1 MHARK
6 EAGFRQL
13 GGFDHIDKKTE
24 HGFADLTREQ
34 KRELQ
39 KAWRKESGYNDWAVE
54 IAFSHSNGSSGESSG
69 KWENVDRNRQGA

>member
-1 MHARK
+1 MIPVRIDFAGNANGCMPRK

-34 KRELQ
+34 K
-39 KAWRKESGYNDWAVE
+39 AVL
-54 IAFSHSNGSSGESSG
+54 GPGP
-69 KWENVDRNRQGA
+69 